1 MPSATR
7 NQGRDQVGDNYKQ
20 PTAGAADKRSRFGR
34 LAQLASDG
42 GPTAAEVFDDF
53 PFGILVASE
62 DGTILAANRC
72 ATQMLGPVVGAPG
85 TEPRCCELLGCGRPD
100 GPLDGICMTSLAQQT
115 DTAIPEIRTDLP
127 NPRGV
132 GAVWVTAVRA
142 GSYVIFNLRPGERRD
157 RRSRTNP
164 HWIAGPHL
172 RIFTLGHTRI
182 ESREGPIEGKWLK
195 QRPGQLLKFLI
206 TNRERAVH
214 PEEIAHALWPQSG
227 PEAVGSVR
235 QFVHA
240 VRERLEPQRKKGTPS
255 SFILAP
261 GGGYR
266 LSTANVSVDA
276 DHFEAHVT
284 AAHAALRDGDPD
296 RGAAHAKLAL
306 ELYHGD
312 YLHDEPYAEWAFIER
327 ERLRQLAG
335 SALRMLGEIHLERG
349 NVDGAASAWRRL
361 AELDPFDL
369 EVQRELI
376 RLCVHAGHRGEALRR
391 YATLRQLML
400 REFGEGP
407 DFELVDLVE
416 SHAPPGRRRAT

>member
-1 MPSATR
+1 
-7 NQGRDQVGDNYKQ
+7 VGGKHKQ
-20 PTAGAADKRSRFGR
+20 PTAGAAEKRSRFGR

-42 GPTAAEVFDDF
+42 GPTAAEVLDDF
-53 PFGILVASE
+53 PFGILVASQ
-62 DGTILAANRC
+62 DGTILAANRR
-72 ATQMLGPVVGAPG
+72 AIEMLGPVHGPPSTA
-85 TEPRCCELLGCGRPD
+85 ERRCCELLGCGRPD
-100 GPLDGICMTSLAQQT
+100 GPLDGICVTGLARET
-115 DTAIPEIRTDLP
+115 DTPIPEIRMDLP

-132 GAVWVTAVRA
+132 GAVWVTAARA
-142 GSYVIFNLRPGERRD
+142 GSYVIFNLRPGDPRD

-172 RIFTLGHTRI
+172 RIFTLGHTRV

-195 QRPGQLLKFLI
+195 QRPGQLLKFLV
-206 TNRERAVH
+206 TERHRAVH
-214 PEEIAHALWPQSG
+214 AEEIAHALWPHSG

-240 VRERLEPQRKKGTPS
+240 ARERLEPQREKGTPS

-266 LSTANVSVDA
+266 LNTATVSVDA
-276 DHFEAHVT
+276 DQFEAHVT

-296 RGAAHAKLAL
+296 RGAGHAALAL

-312 YLHDEPYAEWAFIER
+312 YLHDEPYAEWAFVER

-335 SALRMLGEIHLERG
+335 SALRMLGEIRLEQG
-349 NVDGAASAWRRL
+349 NVDGAASALRRL

-376 RLCVHAGHRGEALRR
+376 RLCLRTGHRGEALRR
-391 YATLRQLML
+391 YATLRQRML
-400 REFGEGP
+400 REFGDGP
-407 DFELVDLVE
+407 DFKLVDLVE
-416 SHAPPGRRRAT
+416 GRAAAGRRRAS